1 MTHLASRIAL
11 FAALFAVAAGP
22 ANASTRFERIAGFK
36 SPGTPAR
43 YDKVGILK
51 IGSPKA
57 RNVLVL
63 NPGTSA
69 SAAYFAPLAESLVAR
84 TPGWQVWAVERRE
97 NLLEDASVLDRAKA
111 GKATPQEVFN
121 YYLGFLKDPSIT
133 AHVRLIPDAEVG
145 FAKQW
150 GMATEIG
157 DLRRVVLKA
166 QALGGKVVV
175 GGHSLG
181 GTITSAYATWDFG
194 GRPGARGLAGLVF
207 IDGGS
212 SPTPVTADQ
221 ARQSLADLRGG
232 SPWLAFRG
240 IPAPFRGLFNI
251 VGSGAAERQPNALS
265 VLDGWSGLPANLRP
279 PVRTTNLGGYGYDLD
294 SETSPP
300 ALAAAQAHLGH
311 LAASGDPRGWDEAGE
326 LTPASSQPRRSEEHT
341 SELQSP
347 VHLVCR
353 LLLEKKK
360 KPQPLNQHPTPPR
373 PQPPRADATPHPP
386 PLPPAPPSPRSPA
399 SGTRPAPPPGRFCF
413 FLLIRPPPRSPL
425 FPYTTLFRSPR
436 RPTSA
441 TWPRAGTR
449 AVGTRP
455 ASSRRPRPNRAD
467 RKSTRLNSSHPS
479 ISYAVFCLK
488 KKKNH
493 NHSTSTPP
501 PPDPSLRAQ
510 TPPPTPPHSPP
521 PLPRPGRL
529 RQGPGPPPHPVG
541 FVFFY

>member
-1 MTHLASRIAL
+1 MVTARALSLASAL
-11 FAALFAVAAGP
+11 ALAVATP
-22 ANASTRFERIAGFK
+22 ATAKVSFQRIDGFK
-36 SPGTPAR
+36 SPGTPAK

-181 GTITSAYATWDFG
+181 GTITTAYATWDFG

-212 SPTPVTADQ
+212 GPKPVTRA
-221 ARQSLADLRGG
+221 AATKSLAGLRAG
-232 SPWLAFRG
+232 SPWLSF
-240 IPAPFRGLFNI
+240 
-251 VGSGAAERQPNALS
+251 
-265 VLDGWSGLPANLRP
+265 
-279 PVRTTNLGGYGYDLD
+279 
-294 SETSPP
+294 
-300 ALAAAQAHLGH
+300 
-311 LAASGDPRGWDEAGE
+311 
-326 LTPASSQPRRSEEHT
+326 
-341 SELQSP
+341 
-347 VHLVCR
+347 
-353 LLLEKKK
+353 
-360 KPQPLNQHPTPPR
+360 
-373 PQPPRADATPHPP
+373 
-386 PLPPAPPSPRSPA
+386 
-399 SGTRPAPPPGRFCF
+399 
-413 FLLIRPPPRSPL
+413 
-425 FPYTTLFRSPR
+425 
-436 RPTSA
+436 
-441 TWPRAGTR
+441 
-449 AVGTRP
+449 
-455 ASSRRPRPNRAD
+455 
-467 RKSTRLNSSHPS
+467 
-479 ISYAVFCLK
+479 
-488 KKKNH
+488 
-493 NHSTSTPP
+493 
-501 PPDPSLRAQ
+501 
-510 TPPPTPPHSPP
+510 
-521 PLPRPGRL
+521 
-529 RQGPGPPPHPVG
+529 
-541 FVFFY
+541 